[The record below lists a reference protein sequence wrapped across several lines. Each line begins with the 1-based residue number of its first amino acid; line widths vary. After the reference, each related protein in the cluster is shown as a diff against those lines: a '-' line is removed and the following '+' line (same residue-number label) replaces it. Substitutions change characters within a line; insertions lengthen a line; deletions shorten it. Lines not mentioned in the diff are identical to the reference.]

1 MQMKSFRKEFLKEN
15 ESKKIIG
22 GVKAW
27 KILVLLFNQS
37 F

>member
-15 ESKKIIG
+15 ESKKILG

-27 KILVLLFNQS
+27 KLLVFVI
-37 F
+37 

>member
-15 ESKKIIG
+15 ESKKKILG

-27 KILVLLFNQS
+27 KFLVFA